1 MKVAFWSAVVCII
14 YAIICGFGSK
24 WPGFKVWGAL
34 TVTFIWVVPL
44 VLFSIVRVDGRPVF
58 NIAKLTTNAS
68 LWTMIALVG
77 SMTFLGTICT
87 DQSEN
92 MGIRG
97 AITKLF
103 DPIFG
108 NMSIPVLMAILV
120 VFVVVITQVVHGQ
133 VLVMGITA
141 VIVPIIVSR
150 LQAGDAASPTVIL
163 ATVSQAAQVAFLFPS
178 GSVNAA
184 YVLNRPEMNKKF
196 LFTSGVAVLCI
207 FMVWQYIILMVFNI
221 LFSGK

>member
-1 MKVAFWSAVVCII
+1 
-14 YAIICGFGSK
+14 
-24 WPGFKVWGAL
+24 
-34 TVTFIWVVPL
+34 
-44 VLFSIVRVDGRPVF
+44 
-58 NIAKLTTNAS
+58 
-68 LWTMIALVG
+68 
-77 SMTFLGTICT
+77 MTFLGTICT

-97 AITKLF
+97 AIESLF
-103 DPIFG
+103 NPIFG